1 MSSRNPSEPIIKI
14 ILRRKQMQSFNPEQ
28 ALLEAR
34 REFGEHGGVTPSISR
49 SSTFTVM
56 EPSTM
61 PEIFQGIR
69 GPDKGGCFLYS
80 RHFNPTVDVLARY
93 LAAMEGTESAVC
105 TASGMAAISSTLLQ
119 LCKIGNHIVSSDS
132 VYGGTHALLD
142 RLFLEMGITTTFV
155 DQADTAA
162 FENAIEPN
170 TRVIYTETVGNP
182 TLKVAD
188 IPALSR
194 LARDRGIIL
203 VVDNT
208 FTPLIV
214 TPAKLGADIVVTSMT
229 KFVNGASD
237 LLAGAICA
245 DKDFVYELMDLHT
258 GRIMLLGP
266 TMDPRSAFDL
276 IQRLPHLSIRMREHS
291 ARAMAIAANLQE
303 LGVQVTYPGLPSHGQ
318 HELIKSMIN
327 PGFGYGG
334 VLTIDCHTK
343 VRAEELLS
351 VLQNQE
357 QFGLIAVSLGYY
369 DTLMSCS
376 SSSTSSEIPPED
388 QATMGLSPGLVR
400 LSIGITGSLETRLQQ
415 IERAVRTVGLA

>member
-1 MSSRNPSEPIIKI
+1 
-14 ILRRKQMQSFNPEQ
+14 MQSFNPEQ

-119 LCKIGNHIVSSDS
+119 LCKIGDHIVSSDS

-194 LARDRGIIL
+194 LARDRGLIL

-276 IQRLPHLSIRMREHS
+276 IQRLPHLSVRMREHS
-291 ARAMAIAANLQE
+291 ARAMAIAVNLQE

>member
-1 MSSRNPSEPIIKI
+1 
-14 ILRRKQMQSFNPEQ
+14 
-28 ALLEAR
+28 
-34 REFGEHGGVTPSISR
+34 
-49 SSTFTVM
+49 
-56 EPSTM
+56 
-61 PEIFQGIR
+61 
-69 GPDKGGCFLYS
+69 
-80 RHFNPTVDVLARY
+80 
-93 LAAMEGTESAVC
+93 
-105 TASGMAAISSTLLQ
+105 
-119 LCKIGNHIVSSDS
+119 
-132 VYGGTHALLD
+132 
-142 RLFLEMGITTTFV
+142 
-155 DQADTAA
+155 
-162 FENAIEPN
+162 
-170 TRVIYTETVGNP
+170 VIYTETVGNP